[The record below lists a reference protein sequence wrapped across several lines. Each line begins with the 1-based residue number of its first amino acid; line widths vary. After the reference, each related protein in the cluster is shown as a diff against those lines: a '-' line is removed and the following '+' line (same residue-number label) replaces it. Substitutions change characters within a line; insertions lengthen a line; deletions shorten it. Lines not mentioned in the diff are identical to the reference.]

1 MTPLLRA
8 AQVGHD
14 ACVLVLLAAKAD
26 VGCVNRFNHTAL
38 HFAAA
43 GLRTSICRALINEGA
58 SLSAVDINDE
68 TPLTSAKA
76 RGNAECVAILEAAA
90 AEAAA
95 TLGGAV

>member
-1 MTPLLRA
+1 LIVA
-8 AQVGHD
+8 ANIGHED
-14 ACVLVLLAAKAD
+14 CVRVLIAAKAGVD
-26 VGCVNRFNHTAL
+26 YVDNYGWTAL
-38 HFAAA
+38 HWAAFCNHA
-43 GLRTSICRALINEGA
+43 STCRVLINEGA

-90 AEAAA
+90 AAAAA